1 MLLVSAVGGLEP
13 KRGEHLLSTL
23 KVFIGGQGYGNI
35 EYET

>member
-1 MLLVSAVGGLEP
+1 MLLVSAVGGLES

-23 KVFIGGQGYGNI
+23 KAFIGEQGYGNI